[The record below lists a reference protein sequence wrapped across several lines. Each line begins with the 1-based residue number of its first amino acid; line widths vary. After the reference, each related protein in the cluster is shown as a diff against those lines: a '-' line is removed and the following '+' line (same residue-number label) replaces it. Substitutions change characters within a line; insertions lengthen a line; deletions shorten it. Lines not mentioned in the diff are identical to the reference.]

1 MVLAGDVSLNS
12 GPETDPCALCTKG
25 CRKNQRAM
33 QCDHWFHAK
42 CINMN
47 HREYLDIS
55 DLVTYWSC
63 MDFSASN
70 VSYDPKTSTSNDS
83 IDALKVRL
91 VRGLKIAHLNVNR
104 LVNKLDGVRELMST
118 YNFDVLTLRETW
130 LSSNISDCEVTI
142 PGYTLVRKDRNG
154 STELNGGGVLFYI
167 RDNIPF
173 TVKKDLATNKEELL
187 WVEINRPKCKP
198 LLIAA
203 AFKAP
208 NMKEANFLET
218 LTNSFAK
225 IDLDKNGLVLM
236 GDFNINQHG
245 KSSASRLLKSFAVV
259 NDMKQLIN
267 EPTRI
272 TEYSKTLIDLIFTNR
287 EHKIVQSGLR
297 HPYNSKRSQLSL
309 LRDERRRSKNSTKE
323 I

>member
-1 MVLAGDVSLNS
+1 M
-12 GPETDPCALCTKG
+12 
-25 CRKNQRAM
+25 
-33 QCDHWFHAK
+33 
-42 CINMN
+42 
-47 HREYLDIS
+47 
-55 DLVTYWSC
+55 
-63 MDFSASN
+63 FS
-70 VSYDPKTSTSNDS
+70 
-83 IDALKVRL
+83 I
-91 VRGLKIAHLNVNR
+91 
-104 LVNKLDGVRELMST
+104 
-118 YNFDVLTLRETW
+118 W
-130 LSSNISDCEVTI
+130 
-142 PGYTLVRKDRNG
+142 
-154 STELNGGGVLFYI
+154 
-167 RDNIPF
+167 DNIPF

-187 WVEINRPKCKP
+187 WVEINRSKCKP

-203 AFKAP
+203 AYKPP
-208 NMKEANFLET
+208 NVKEANFLET
-218 LTNSFAK
+218 LSNSFAK

-272 TEYSKTLIDLIFTNR
+272 TEYSKTLIGLIFTNR

-297 HPYNSKRSQLSL
+297 HPYNSKRSQLGL